1 MQRRTCVVTGS
12 ASGIGAATVAA
23 LAAAGYDTFGID
35 LQGQAAQGVALQAG
49 LAHPPTRHAATGA
62 DVADEAG
69 VVAAFQAALAHLGRI
84 DALVTSAGVV
94 DTTPF
99 RDISVAQFRRI
110 HDVNVIGTWLCMREA
125 ARQMRHGGVICAV
138 ASIAGLRGG
147 GLSGTAAYA
156 ASKGGVIALAKNA
169 ARVLAAQGIRVNTV
183 SPGVTD
189 TPMIERPL
197 SDPTQRRRL
206 EDLAA
211 QRRIGAA
218 AEIASGIVYLLSPG
232 ASFTH
237 GANLVIDGGL
247 VLQ

>member
-1 MQRRTCVVTGS
+1 MRRPTCVVTGS
-12 ASGIGAATVAA
+12 ACGIGAATVAA
-23 LAAAGYDTFGID
+23 LAASGNDTFGFD
-35 LQGQAAQGVALQAG
+35 LQQQAAQDVALQAERE
-49 LAHPPTRHAATGA
+49 HPPTRHAAIGV

-69 VVAAFQAALAHLGRI
+69 VI
-84 DALVTSAGVV
+84 
-94 DTTPF
+94 
-99 RDISVAQFRRI
+99 
-110 HDVNVIGTWLCMREA
+110 
-125 ARQMRHGGVICAV
+125 
-138 ASIAGLRGG
+138 
-147 GLSGTAAYA
+147 
-156 ASKGGVIALAKNA
+156 
-169 ARVLAAQGIRVNTV
+169 TV